1 VRATVESAPTAV
13 LYSDYACPFCY
24 LAKPALESLRA
35 EFGVSV
41 QWRPYELR
49 PEGAPLPEL
58 GSAYLEQAWRRVF
71 ELAEELGAPI
81 RRPTHRPRTRRALE
95 VALFALEQGRLW
107 AYDQAVLEALFLH
120 DQDISSPDVLGPLA
134 EAAGLCAHE
143 ALAHIENGTYTH
155 KVDASRRAGDDDAV
169 EGVPTLILGSQR
181 VVGAQPYPAL
191 REAYLAAVRG
201 PTH

>member
-1 VRATVESAPTAV
+1 MEPAPAAV

-24 LAKPALESLRA
+24 LVKPGVDALRA

-49 PEGAPLPEL
+49 PQGTPLPEP

-81 RRPTHRPRTRRALE
+81 RRPTHRPRTRLALE
-95 VALFALEQGRLW
+95 VGVFALEQGRFW
-107 AYDQAVLEALFLH
+107 AYDQAALEALFLH

-134 EAAGLCAHE
+134 AAAGLRADE
-143 ALAHIENGTYTH
+143 ALAHIAKGTYTDR
-155 KVDASRRAGDDDAV
+155 VDASRRAGDNDAV
-169 EGVPTLILGSQR
+169 EGVPTLLIGSQR

-191 REAYLAAVRG
+191 REAYLAAIGGR
-201 PTH
+201 TR